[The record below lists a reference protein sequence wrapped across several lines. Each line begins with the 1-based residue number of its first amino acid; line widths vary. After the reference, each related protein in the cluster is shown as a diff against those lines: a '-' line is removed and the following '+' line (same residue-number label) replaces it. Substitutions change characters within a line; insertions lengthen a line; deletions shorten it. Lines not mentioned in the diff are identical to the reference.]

1 MQNAKKI
8 FKKFEKLNILIIGD
22 VMIDRYLNGKV
33 ERISPEAPVPVVRM
47 NTRENR
53 LGGAAN
59 VALNIKAMGAI
70 PLLLSVIGKDDN
82 ATIFKKRMKE
92 NGLDSNGL
100 VVSKERMTTV
110 KTRVIASGQ
119 HLLRVDSE
127 DQNDL
132 SVKEEKAIF
141 QKIKTTLKSQK
152 VNAILFQ
159 DYNKGVLTAS
169 LIEKVIALAKEKNI
183 PTTVDPK
190 KKNFFAYKNTTLFK
204 PNLKEIRESLSTSIQ
219 PNIKSLK
226 SASEKLREKLNQQFT
241 MITLSEKGIYFDDGK
256 SASILPTF
264 PRSIAD
270 VSGAGDTVISL
281 ATLGLAAG
289 LDLKTSVLLSN
300 LAGGQVCEKVGVVPV
315 DRAQLLKE
323 YMAVGKI
330 LI

>member
-1 MQNAKKI
+1 MQDAKKI

-22 VMIDRYLNGKV
+22 VMIDRYLTGKV

-59 VALNIKAMGAI
+59 VALNIKAMGAT
-70 PLLLSVIGKDDN
+70 PLLISVIGKDDN

-92 NGLDSNGL
+92 NGLESKGL
-100 VVSKERMTTV
+100 VSSNERMTTV

-132 SVKEEKAIF
+132 SNKEEKAVF
-141 QKIKTTLKSQK
+141 QKIKTALNAQK
-152 VNAILFQ
+152 VHAILFQ
-159 DYNKGVLTAS
+159 DYNKGVLTTS
-169 LIEKVIALAKEKNI
+169 LIEKIVTLANEKGI
-183 PTTVDPK
+183 LTTVDPK

-204 PNLKEIRESLSTSIQ
+204 PNLKEIRESLTTSIQ
-219 PNIKSLK
+219 PNLKSLK
-226 SASEKLREKLNQQFT
+226 NASEKLSAKLNHQFT
-241 MITLSEKGIYFDDGK
+241 MITLSEKGIYSDDK
-256 SASILPTF
+256 KTAAILPTF

-281 ATLGLAAG
+281 ATIGLAAG

-315 DRAQLLKE
+315 DREQLLKE
-323 YMAVGKI
+323 FIEVSK
-330 LI
+330 